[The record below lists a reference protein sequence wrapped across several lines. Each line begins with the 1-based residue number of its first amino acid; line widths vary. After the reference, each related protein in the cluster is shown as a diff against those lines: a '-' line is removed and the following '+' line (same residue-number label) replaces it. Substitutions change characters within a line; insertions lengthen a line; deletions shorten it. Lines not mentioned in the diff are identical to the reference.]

1 MQIED
6 QLTEIDGEY
15 ADEADMDGDGD
26 DEGEA
31 KAKNRKAKKR
41 SPEFGQI
48 EIDEQG
54 TIQIESVGV
63 KEVKVKY
70 YLIDAEILF
79 SRSPF
84 LSTSNLT
91 EQFSYVMPY
100 A

>member
-1 MQIED
+1 MYEDYPHTQWRMLFMQIED

-48 EIDEQG
+48 EIDE
-54 TIQIESVGV
+54 
-63 KEVKVKY
+63 
-70 YLIDAEILF
+70 
-79 SRSPF
+79 
-84 LSTSNLT
+84 
-91 EQFSYVMPY
+91 
-100 A
+100 